1 MDDFEDFESVF
12 SFKSDYAFD
21 HKIIEVIST
30 NRRTLENEL
39 FFDRLLRV
47 LGIRQGNFSSAC
59 LHPGFLTFVSL
70 SSQETVSATVKSRP
84 KDITSRDCL

>member
-1 MDDFEDFESVF
+1 MDEFEDFETVF

-21 HKIIEVIST
+21 HKTVEVILA

-47 LGIRQGNFSSAC
+47 LGIRQGMFK
-59 LHPGFLTFVSL
+59 T
-70 SSQETVSATVKSRP
+70 
-84 KDITSRDCL
+84 TSIHAF